1 MRYLVL
7 GITLFSLV
15 LSGCSSNSGGG
26 SSTGGRYR
34 HANDF
39 GPSSPVD
46 VSKIPDAVP
55 RVEPKSRG
63 GNKSPYTVLG
73 KQYWVMNDADGYVER
88 GGASWYGNKFH
99 GYATSNGETYD
110 MYQMTAAHKSLPIPT
125 YVRVRNLNNG
135 KQVIVRVND
144 RGPFHTGRIIDLSYA
159 AAAKLGM
166 LANGT
171 AQVEVTA
178 INPRTWQST
187 AAVRNEGVRRTNNTS
202 VTASGSYIQVGAY
215 SAEASASTVV
225 HQIESRF
232 NQKAKIVTVSS
243 QGRTLYK
250 VLVGPMVSSYETN
263 SLIESLSDRGFPGAH
278 LVNLP

>member
-1 MRYLVL
+1 MRL
-7 GITLFSLV
+7 LFVVFSVCMLI
-15 LSGCSSNSGGG
+15 LSGCSSNSNKSGGN
-26 SSTGGRYR
+26 GGRYR
-34 HANDF
+34 YANDH
-39 GPSSPVD
+39 GPASPVD

-55 RVEPKSRG
+55 RIEPKSRG
-63 GNKSPYTVLG
+63 GNKSPYVVLG
-73 KQYWVMNDADGYVER
+73 KQYWIMNDADGYVEQ

-110 MYQMTAAHKSLPIPT
+110 MYGMTAAHKSLPIPT

-135 KQVIVRVND
+135 RQVIVRVND

-178 INPRTWQST
+178 INPRTWQSSS
-187 AAVRNEGVRRTNNTS
+187 AVRDQGVRQTPVRAVS
-202 VTASGSYIQVGAY
+202 SGSYIQVGAY
-215 SAEASASTVV
+215 SAEVSANRVAQQV
-225 HQIESRF
+225 QARF
-232 NQKAKIVTVSS
+232 NQAARVEAVNS

-250 VLVGPMVSSYETN
+250 VLIGPVSSGYEAN
-263 SLIESLSDRGFPGAH
+263 SLIENLSGRGFPGSH